1 MALINGVLEKNQLKR
16 NKMAY
21 MNDEKTRRMRDL
33 IERERA
39 LKRKIETDK
48 SHQLLKN
55 LDDDYDYKDRNDNI
69 PQSPSSR
76 ENDLHLKI
84 SVLTSENQK
93 LKTQYSDLIK
103 KTNLLID
110 AYRKLET
117 ENTKLKTKKEKRE
130 SWDNFLRGLWEG
142 VNNLTKK
149 IIVWFNT

>member
-1 MALINGVLEKNQLKR
+1 MVLINGVLEKNQLKR

-21 MNDEKTRRMRDL
+21 MDNEKTRMMRDL

-39 LKRKIETDK
+39 LKRKIETDN
-48 SHQLLKN
+48 SHQSLRN
-55 LDDDYDYKDRNDNI
+55 LDYNHNYRDRNDYI

-110 AYRKLET
+110 AYRRLEAEHKL
-117 ENTKLKTKKEKRE
+117 LKKKKEKRE
-130 SWDNFLRGLWEG
+130 LFSKFLSGLWDG
-142 VNNLTKK
+142 INDLTKK